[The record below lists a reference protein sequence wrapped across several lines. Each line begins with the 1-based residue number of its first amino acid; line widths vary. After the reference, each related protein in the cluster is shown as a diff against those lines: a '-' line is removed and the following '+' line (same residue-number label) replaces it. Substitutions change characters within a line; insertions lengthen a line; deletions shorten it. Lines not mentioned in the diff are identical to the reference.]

1 MKQAYEN
8 EKIKKLLKDFY
19 SVTKQRVG
27 VFDSDFNCLCE
38 YPKPCCEFCS
48 TIRKSKA
55 GSEACRKCDREGMR
69 LAQSGKTVKYRCH
82 AGLIE
87 VCAPISDGFGTAGYF
102 MFGQVLSE
110 NGGELQYKKCR
121 ELSKKYFGNEF
132 DKYYSTLKVIS
143 DDYLDSVESI
153 MRAYVGYIY
162 LEKMLN
168 AAQSGLAERFI
179 YFAERNYGQ
188 DISVDTVAR
197 ELNVSTSAIFKAV
210 KKQTGVTPSKIIAAT
225 RVEKA
230 KQLLSSTNKTVTEIA
245 DAVGMHDYNYF
256 SRVFR
261 REIGISPT
269 EYRKATSR
277 E

>member
-1 MKQAYEN
+1 MKPAYEK

-19 SVTKQRVG
+19 SVTNQRVG

-38 YPKPCCEFCS
+38 YPEPCCEFCS
-48 TIRKSKA
+48 KIRESKE
-55 GSEACRKCDREGMR
+55 GRDSCRKCDREGML

-87 VCAPISDGFGTAGYF
+87 VCAPISDGFGTVGYF
-102 MFGQVLSE
+102 MFGQVLNEKNSD
-110 NGGELQYKKCR
+110 LQYRNCR
-121 ELSKKYFGNEF
+121 ALSEKYFGREF
-132 DKYYSTLKVIS
+132 NKYYSKLKVIS

-153 MRAYVGYIY
+153 MRACVGYIY
-162 LEKMLN
+162 LERMIN
-168 AAQSGLAERFI
+168 AAQSGLAEQFI
-179 YFAERNYGQ
+179 YFIERNYGQ

-225 RVEKA
+225 RMEKA
-230 KQLLSSTNKTVTEIA
+230 KQLLSSSNKTVTEIA
-245 DAVGMHDYNYF
+245 DTVGIHDYNYF
-256 SRVFR
+256 SRIFR
-261 REIGISPT
+261 REAGMSPT
-269 EYRKATSR
+269 EYRKSTSR